1 MESIADQ
8 EKPKRKTRT
17 SAKAVQRYQAKTYSQ
32 IAVRIKKELAAE
44 FDKKL
49 KENGDTK
56 ASIIR
61 EAIESYIENN

>member
-1 MESIADQ
+1 MESIYDQ
-8 EKPKRKTRT
+8 VKPKRQTRT
-17 SAKAVQRYQAKTYSQ
+17 STKDVKRRQAQTYSQ